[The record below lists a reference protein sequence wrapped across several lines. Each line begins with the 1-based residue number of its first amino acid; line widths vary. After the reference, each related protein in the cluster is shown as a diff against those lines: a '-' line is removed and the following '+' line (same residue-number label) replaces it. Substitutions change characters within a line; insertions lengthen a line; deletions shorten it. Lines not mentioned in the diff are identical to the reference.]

1 MIDYYLVFNVV
12 FFYRYIINE
21 PEYCQHKLG
30 EYPESYQMAPVDILI
45 LVSSA
50 VPHQE
55 RREAIRSTWGSS
67 ENLSKY
73 NCKLL
78 FLLGQGKDHQGAI
91 FDESQSR
98 RDIIQEDFHVIS
110 IM

>member
-1 MIDYYLVFNVV
+1 MME

-21 PEYCQHKLG
+21 PEYCQNRIG
-30 EYPESYQMAPVDILI
+30 EYSESYQIAPVDILI

-55 RREAIRSTWGSS
+55 RREAIRSTWGSP

-78 FLLGQGKDHQGAI
+78 FLLGQGKDHQSAI
-91 FDESQSR
+91 LDESQSR

>member
-1 MIDYYLVFNVV
+1 MIDYYLVFNMV
-12 FFYRYIINE
+12 FLYRYIINE
-21 PEYCQHKLG
+21 PEYCQHKIG
-30 EYPESYQMAPVDILI
+30 EYPESIQMAPVDILI

-91 FDESQSR
+91 LDESQSR